1 MGRCNMI
8 KEAGRDTESNRM
20 SKKQKTSKKTLMM
33 MDAKHKNQEQAWVLA
48 K

>member
-1 MGRCNMI
+1 MGLDEGLMRG
-8 KEAGRDTESNRM
+8 GRDTESNRM